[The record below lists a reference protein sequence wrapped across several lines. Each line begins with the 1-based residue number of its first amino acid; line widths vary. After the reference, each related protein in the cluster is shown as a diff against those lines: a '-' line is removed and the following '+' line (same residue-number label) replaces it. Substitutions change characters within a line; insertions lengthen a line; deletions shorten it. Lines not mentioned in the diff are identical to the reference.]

1 MCVCVCRPRGHY
13 VEDVALT
20 EALQNRMRTAQQ
32 VHRESWAGGDK
43 RVKIQ
48 DAFWFHACA
57 SAGGYTLKQ
66 ARTFFRK
73 CVGEEQ
79 FKDNSGKVNMRPT
92 YYAEDRK
99 VKYIYDR
106 TALPK
111 RAIMSTTKRM
121 VAMLNDSW
129 AIAMA
134 QVVSKT
140 RQDVFNTVK
149 TVLK

>member
-1 MCVCVCRPRGHY
+1 M
-13 VEDVALT
+13 LT
-20 EALQNRMRTAQQ
+20 EVLQTRMHAAHEA
-32 VHRESWAGGDK
+32 HRESWTGGNK

-73 CVGEEQ
+73 CVHEQ
-79 FKDNSGKVNMRPT
+79 QFVDGKGNVKMRPT

-111 RAIMSTTKRM
+111 RAIAGTSKKLS
-121 VAMLNDSW
+121 AFLNDAW

-140 RQDVFNTVK
+140 TQDVFDAVK
-149 TVLK
+149 TMLK